1 MTDRETLLALADRV
15 EKATGPDR
23 ELDLELAVRVN
34 YKGMFDDLTAIYQW
48 GAGGDEIDCHYPP
61 KNGKPSKGYL
71 DPAQF
76 CPRFSASLDAAMTLV
91 PEGWEPI
98 IDCRRTVEVQLETI
112 AVDPETLDPRKV
124 YATAATPAL
133 ALCAAALR
141 ALATL
146 DPTGEK
152 A

>member
-1 MTDRETLLALADRV
+1 MTQQNRETLLALADRA

-23 ELDLELAVRVN
+23 PISWDIWEEL
-34 YKGMFDDLTAIYQW
+34 
-48 GAGGDEIDCHYPP
+48 
-61 KNGKPSKGYL
+61 GKPAIDQGSRDGSA
-71 DPAQF
+71 PAYT
-76 CPRFSASLDAAMTLV
+76 ASIDAAMTLV

-124 YATAATPAL
+124 YVTGVTPAL